1 MIKTR
6 LFTPGPTD
14 VPAEVLL
21 EMAKPMIHHRTPEF
35 KEIFTA
41 AHEGLKKVFCTE
53 QDVIMMAGSGTA
65 GMEAAIVSACPRGK
79 KALIVNSG
87 KFGERWVKVGKQFGL
102 DVDEVVCPWGTT
114 IDPEL
119 VREKLAT
126 GEYGS
131 VVVVYSET
139 STATAC
145 DLEKIAGIVRETE
158 AILICDAI
166 TACGTLPLKTDEWG
180 VDIVAS
186 GSQKAFMLPPGLA
199 VLTVSD
205 KAWKCVE
212 ANGDIPAFYLNLNP
226 YRKAIAK
233 NDTPYTGPVSLVR
246 GMKIACD
253 MLNEVG
259 IEKVWS
265 RSAILA
271 KATRAACAEL
281 GLALRS
287 ESPSDSVTA
296 IALPEGVDDSI
307 RKVLKS
313 KYGMAVAGGQDDWKG
328 NTIRVS
334 HMGYVDIFDTIGMIA
349 ALEYA
354 LTDCGAK
361 VEIGKGV
368 AAAVQVLKDWE

>member
-6 LFTPGPTD
+6 LLTPGPTD

-21 EMAKPMIHHRTPEF
+21 EMARPMIHHRTPEF
-35 KEIFTA
+35 VDIFA
-41 AHEGLKKVFCTE
+41 EAKEGLKKVFCTE
-53 QDVIMMAGSGTA
+53 REVIMMAGSGTA
-65 GMEAAIVSACPRGK
+65 GMESAIVCACPRDK
-79 KALIVNSG
+79 KTLIVNSG
-87 KFGERWVKVGKQFGL
+87 KFGERWVKIGKQYGL
-102 DVDEVVCPWGTT
+102 DVDEVVCKWGETVS
-114 IDPEL
+114 PEL
-119 VREKLAT
+119 IEEKLAT
-126 GEYGS
+126 GEYGA
-131 VVVVYSET
+131 VVLVYSET

-145 DLEKIAGIVRETE
+145 DMEAIAKVVGKTD

-212 ANGDIPAFYLNLNP
+212 ANGDLPAFYLDLKA
-226 YRKAIAK
+226 YRKSISK
-233 NDTPYTGPVSLVR
+233 NSTPYTGPVSLVR
-246 GMKIACD
+246 GLKIACD

-259 IEKVWS
+259 IEKVWK

-271 KATRAACAEL
+271 KATREACTEL
-281 GLALRS
+281 GLGLRS
-287 ESPSDSVTA
+287 QSPSDSVTA
-296 IALPEGVDDSI
+296 IALPEGVDDTI

-313 KYGMAVAGGQDDWKG
+313 KYGYAVAGGQDDWKG

-334 HMGYVDIFDTIGMIA
+334 HMGYVDIFDTIGFIA

-354 LTDCGAK
+354 LVDCGYNA
-361 VEIGKGV
+361 EIGKGV
-368 AAAVQVLKDWE
+368 AKAVQVLKDWE